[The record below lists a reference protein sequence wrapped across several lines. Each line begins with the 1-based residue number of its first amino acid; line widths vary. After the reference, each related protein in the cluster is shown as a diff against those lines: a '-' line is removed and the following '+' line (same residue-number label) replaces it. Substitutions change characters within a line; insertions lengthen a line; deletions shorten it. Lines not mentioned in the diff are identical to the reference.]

1 MEAAAAA
8 AMEHVELLREL
19 QRHAEREGGAAPGE
33 EAAAAGVEGVEGVE
47 AVRQRLR
54 LHRLQQEDRGR
65 CLAQE
70 ATHEA
75 ADDPSTLSPALRRA
89 TELLRPG
96 AVFTGVIKI
105 PGLRGEQ
112 DSSSEEDEMEDD
124 EANRPSAY
132 RLEILERAV
141 DGLGRTY
148 LVAHHEAYGD
158 KQACYIRLEET
169 NGGGAL
175 AAAAPGAAA
184 AAVPPPGEGDG
195 EGAADAEEAGVA
207 APAQAMQTAE
217 PSEGE
222 DAAPDAEA
230 EEQNEQEEDEAEAVG
245 EEELRLI
252 EESVRVELRYS
263 DHETRCHGTIDADS
277 GAIGGQVRQLAR
289 GEDGFELPS
298 AVTHTFDLSPAP
310 ETPPSTSVPPLSYAI
325 IIIIFRSRLL
335 LRLKRGVRMDAQ
347 A

>member
-169 NGGGAL
+169 KGGGSAPD
-175 AAAAPGAAA
+175 AAAPGSAAGG
-184 AAVPPPGEGDG
+184 AAVPPPGEGAG

-230 EEQNEQEEDEAEAVG
+230 EEQDEQEEDEAAEVG

-310 ETPPSTSVPPLSYAI
+310 ETPPSTSVPLS